1 MNITLATGDFLPIT
15 MLWVDLDGP
24 GELAIGI
31 YDNETDINYT
41 DTTGLFY
48 LPRYTDQFSNQLPI
62 QYVVEPI
69 TTAGSLLST
78 ETTFGVGDPT
88 ETFAVVEPTPIITTI
103 ISGSLA
109 FTSKMAG
116 AGGQPTVTVVLPANY
131 GLVNS
136 FYNNPCNLYSNN
148 FDPGYFYNDGL
159 QLIACGTALNINF
172 KTDQENLGN

>member
-1 MNITLATGDFLPIT
+1 MRRTLTTQIPQVFSISHATPIIS
-15 MLWVDLDGP
+15 P
-24 GELAIGI
+24 
-31 YDNETDINYT
+31 IN
-41 DTTGLFY
+41 
-48 LPRYTDQFSNQLPI
+48 SPI

-136 FYNNPCNLYSNN
+136 FYNNPYNLYSNN
-148 FDPGYFYNDGL
+148 FDPGYF
-159 QLIACGTALNINF
+159 
-172 KTDQENLGN
+172 

>member
-1 MNITLATGDFLPIT
+1 

-62 QYVVEPI
+62 QYVVESI
-69 TTAGSLLST
+69 TAAGSLLST

-88 ETFAVVEPTPIITTI
+88 ETFAVVEPTL
-103 ISGSLA
+103 SLLPLYPHWLLHQRWQA
-109 FTSKMAG
+109 
-116 AGGQPTVTVVLPANY
+116 PVV
-131 GLVNS
+131 S
-136 FYNNPCNLYSNN
+136 
-148 FDPGYFYNDGL
+148 
-159 QLIACGTALNINF
+159 Q
-172 KTDQENLGN
+172 Q